1 MNYNYEPEIEESNT
15 GLLTVAG
22 IFALAIGVVF
32 AYIGL
37 DLLTNGKLT
46 ARWNGDV
53 YDAEEIETE
62 IDGDS
67 QSARLQSVSN

>member
-1 MNYNYEPEIEESNT
+1 MNYNYEPETDTSGN
-15 GLLTVAG
+15 LLAKVSG

-32 AYIGL
+32 VYIGL

-62 IDGDS
+62 IDRDS
-67 QSARLQSVSN
+67 QSARLQSVPN